1 MADQTLP
8 TDEELRQ
15 RLTAEQYE
23 VTQKGGTERAFT
35 GAYVNT
41 KDPGVYRCIVC
52 NAELF
57 HSDTKYDSG
66 SGWPSFTEPAVAD
79 AVRPLTAS
87 RAGTVL
93 TEVHLGRESST
104 ERECLYVCISVDA
117 GT

>member
-41 KDPGVYRCIVC
+41 KAPGVYRCIVC
-52 NAELF
+52 NAALF
-57 HSDTKYDSG
+57 SSDTNYDSG
-66 SGWPSFTEPAVAD
+66 RGWPSLTEPAVA
-79 AVRPLTAS
+79 ASVRLLTAS
-87 RAGTVL
+87 SAGMVRTQVPCPP
-93 TEVHLGRESST
+93 GA
-104 ERECLYVCISVDA
+104 DKK
-117 GT
+117 